1 MADLVLDKDVL
12 VLISSIASERIEL
25 ARATFLKTCE
35 NTCRV
40 NIRSVDCLNDL
51 RGLEREQRDIVL
63 YIHDTFES
71 EKRPTKRCTWC
82 SKGWTRCYET
92 CNNEIYALFSFSR
105 EKCDDFTETVKTS
118 SLKFAVYD
126 LSTMQECKTKQNGF
140 S

>member
-12 VLISSIASERIEL
+12 VLICSIASKRIEL

-71 EKRPTKRCTWC
+71 EKDPQ
-82 SKGWTRCYET
+82 SA
-92 CNNEIYALFSFSR
+92 ALDALKDEQDAMKLATMKFTLCLVFP
-105 EKCDDFTETVKTS
+105 EKNVTI
-118 SLKFAVYD
+118 SLR
-126 LSTMQECKTKQNGF
+126 Q
-140 S
+140 